1 MPPVCWMSKPVSP
14 LEREILSGNPVVTMT
29 SGDSMEPLLFDHD
42 TRVVIRRA
50 DGPLKKGDLP
60 VYRRPSGQFVMHR
73 VVRVGKDCY
82 YTRGDNRYGTERVP
96 QEWMLGVVTEI
107 YRKEHH
113 FPVTDWRYRLY
124 VALWGGLYPIRY
136 LVHRGKAWIRKVR

>member
-1 MPPVCWMSKPVSP
+1 MSKPVSP

-50 DGPLKKGDLP
+50 EGTLKKGDLP

-73 VVRVGKDCY
+73 VERVGKDCY
-82 YTRGDNRYGTERVP
+82 DTRGTTVMARNGSLRSGYWVWSPKSTGRSATS
-96 QEWMLGVVTEI
+96 L
-107 YRKEHH
+107 
-113 FPVTDWRYRLY
+113 
-124 VALWGGLYPIRY
+124 
-136 LVHRGKAWIRKVR
+136 

>member
-1 MPPVCWMSKPVSP
+1 MAQRIEQV
-14 LEREILSGNPVVTMT
+14 LSEQGRGFFQTA
-29 SGDSMEPLLFDHD
+29 GDSMEPLLFDHD

-50 DGPLKKGDLP
+50 EGKLKKGDLP

-107 YRKEHH
+107 YRKERH